1 MYTCLHAPTQL
12 HNADADAADMPH
24 ADTAEADT
32 CWSIPTSVGH
42 ANAIFISVLDQFET
56 VSGQK
61 WANLL
66 DL

>member
-42 ANAIFISVLDQFET
+42 ANAIFISVLD
-56 VSGQK
+56 
-61 WANLL
+61 
-66 DL
+66 